1 MGQSS
6 STQRDHRRISLS
18 DHLLFRTARGRENRH
33 EAMSDGRHFEQTG
46 EAGPPSRTDIFHDN
60 IQTAPSAQP
69 GAVTELP
76 GQSTFSDSWR
86 TSHLGNTREENGSAF
101 DLGHQQ
107 DYQDYRSA
115 PFARMTVRRQSTMS
129 RLGSRILPNSVIR
142 GLLSSEEETPAEGH
156 AHRHGVSRSTPRS
169 EVAHNS
175 SRFSPFSSL
184 SSRGITRRRSLRA
197 PYFIPRSDPT
207 LAPDTSAPPAY
218 PDPAS
223 ERARESN
230 RGSWRRSARLHRVRR
245 SLSNPLSHMFG
256 QPSTGISSP
265 NTEGAVRPPSLSDD
279 PYPLFPPS
287 TELDN
292 RMDFDEPHEPHELDS
307 VEPAVRNTRPDS
319 PASNQSAQGVTS
331 ARQIPS
337 FLRAQP
343 SRVLRREEQMPMSR
357 VLQLAAAAIAAQLSG
372 STSPVLPNIQTLGND
387 GLNGS
392 LENFIQSL
400 HNATSTQAN
409 PGGDAPNTAGESG
422 PSPPLNFLRV
432 FRFANS
438 DPARA
443 SDATNRTS
451 TGSDNANHQADGMD
465 VDNPTEGTEAEGRT
479 VTLVVVGVRLVPA
492 SNGPGSDQ
500 PNPGHDLDA
509 LLRMPFLSPGI
520 RNPDG
525 GSNRPDGASRLFPN
539 RLSRGPGPG
548 GLSTNDDT
556 IHQPGSPN
564 VPHRLSDAGTG
575 SPLSSIPNSSPASP
589 PGPHPPPPTPA
600 EPGLSTSAS
609 GASTPSRR
617 PSSASAMSPSA
628 LPQVHENQSMQ
639 PSVES
644 AEEHAPLNTARQR
657 RRSDSEYARHRGLG
671 AGSNRRNGVVEPDN
685 ATPPVGRSWLIYV
698 VGANVSENNLAFA
711 TPSLFTDVRPC
722 PVKHEHLLAR
732 IAANLAF
739 RIRLTRT

>member
-6 STQRDHRRISLS
+6 STQRDHRRSLS
-18 DHLLFRTARGRENRH
+18 DHLLFRTAHGRENRY
-33 EAMSDGRHFEQTG
+33 EAMSNRRHIDQTG
-46 EAGPPSRTDIFHDN
+46 EAGSPSGTEIFNDY
-60 IQTAPSAQP
+60 IQIAPSDQP
-69 GAVTELP
+69 GAAAELP
-76 GQSTFSDSWR
+76 GQSTFSESWR
-86 TSHLGNTREENGSAF
+86 TSHLGNTREENRSVF

-115 PFARMTVRRQSTMS
+115 TFARMTARRQSTMS

-169 EVAHNS
+169 EVAHSS

-207 LAPDTSAPPAY
+207 LVPDTSTPSVY

-245 SLSNPLSHMFG
+245 SLSNPLSQMFG
-256 QPSTGISSP
+256 QPSTGTSSP
-265 NTEGAVRPPSLSDD
+265 NTEGTVRPTSLSDGH
-279 PYPLFPPS
+279 YPVFRPS

-292 RMDFDEPHEPHELDS
+292 RMDFDEAHEAHELDS
-307 VEPAVRNTRPDS
+307 VEPAVRHTRPDS
-319 PASNQSAQGVTS
+319 PASNQSAQGVTN
-331 ARQIPS
+331 ARQVPS

-372 STSPVLPNIQTLGND
+372 STSPVLPNIQALGND

-409 PGGDAPNTAGESG
+409 PSDAPNPAGESG

-443 SDATNRTS
+443 SDATNRSS
-451 TGSDNANHQADGMD
+451 TGSDNANNQPGGMD
-465 VDNPTEGTEAEGRT
+465 VDNQPEGTEAEGRT

-492 SNGPGSDQ
+492 SNGPSSDQ

-525 GSNRPDGASRLFPN
+525 GSSRPDTASRLFPN
-539 RLSRGPGPG
+539 RLSRGPST
-548 GLSTNDDT
+548 LSTNDDT
-556 IHQPGSPN
+556 IQPGSLYI
-564 VPHRLSDAGTG
+564 PHRLSGAGTG
-575 SPLSSIPNSSPASP
+575 SPLSSLPNSSPASP
-589 PGPHPPPPTPA
+589 PGPHPPPSTPA

-628 LPQVHENQSMQ
+628 LPQVHEDQSMQ
-639 PSVES
+639 PSVET

-711 TPSLFTDVRPC
+711 TPSLFTDVRSLPI
-722 PVKHEHLLAR
+722 K
-732 IAANLAF
+732 I
-739 RIRLTRT
+739 